1 MKPNAKLLLILGLGL
16 LLRTILLDKY
26 PTGFTPDEAA
36 FGYNSYSLLKTGRD
50 EWGTPWWQLPFT
62 SLRSFG
68 DYKLPLYAFLTIPS
82 VAILGLT
89 ETATRLPNALV
100 GTAAIFAVYLLA
112 KKLFDQRCG
121 LWAAALMSIS
131 PWSIQLSRGAFE
143 ANLATLLLPLAVYFL
158 LSARWALSAAAL
170 ILSFYAYHST
180 RLLIF
185 PLLFLA
191 PKSRKFWILLLV
203 GILPG
208 LLGMLIGPAAKRA
221 TDVSI
226 FSPTGGWSAVADL
239 RFTARNSGLPDG
251 IARLFHNKVTY
262 SVPLFINNILQYISP
277 QFLVTSGPAEGTY
290 GMLPGT
296 GAIYLIELVFLGIY
310 LSRHTK
316 SKLTWLILLG
326 IIPAAL
332 AKGPG
337 YAANR
342 AAGMLPFLIIAIAA
356 GLPKAKKLLIPLY
369 LISFL
374 FFVQKYYYHSPYILA
389 RPMLFGMK
397 EAISRS
403 LNLAPNYSQVR
414 FSRGLSESHIYVAF
428 YSKYDPTAYQQATAD
443 WPQNVKFLDQFDG
456 YYLGTYR
463 FGDLHYTDHLSG
475 STLFVG
481 RPSDFPENTPEH
493 FHIDYPDSTTA
504 IKVSAKTP

>member
-1 MKPNAKLLLILGLGL
+1 MKPNVKLLLILGLGL
-16 LLRTILLDKY
+16 LLRTLWLDKY

-36 FGYNSYSLLKTGRD
+36 FGYNAYSILKTGRD
-50 EWGTPWWQLPFT
+50 EWATPWWQLPFT
-62 SLRSFG
+62 NLRSFG
-68 DYKLPLYAFLTIPS
+68 DYKLPLYVFLTIPS

-89 ETATRLPNALV
+89 QTAARLPNALV

-112 KKLFDQRCG
+112 KKLFNEGCG
-121 LWAAALMSIS
+121 LTAACLMAIS

-143 ANLATLLLPLAVYFL
+143 ANLATLLLPLSLLNPYFL
-158 LSARWALSAAAL
+158 IPA
-170 ILSFYAYHST
+170 FYAYHST
-180 RLLIF
+180 RLLVF
-185 PLLFLA
+185 PLLLLA
-191 PKSRKFWILLLV
+191 PKTRKFRILFLV

-226 FSPTGGWSAVADL
+226 FSPTGGWSAVSDL
-239 RFTARNSGLPDG
+239 RFAARNSGLPDT
-251 IARLFHNKVTY
+251 IARIFHNKVTY
-262 SVPLFINNILQYISP
+262 SVPLFISNILQYVSP

-290 GMLPGT
+290 GMMTGT
-296 GAIYLIELVFLGIY
+296 GVIYLIELVFLGLY
-310 LSRHTK
+310 LSHHAK

-356 GLPKAKKLLIPLY
+356 GLPKAKRLLVPLY
-369 LISFL
+369 LVSFL
-374 FFVQKYYYHSPYILA
+374 FFIQKYYYHSPYILSK
-389 RPMLFGMK
+389 PMLFGMQ

-403 LNLAPNYSQVR
+403 LALAPNYSEIR
-414 FSRGLSESHIYVAF
+414 FSRSLSEPHIYVAF
-428 YSKYDPTAYQQATAD
+428 YSKYDPTAYHKATAS

-456 YYLGTYR
+456 YYLGNYR
-463 FGDLHYTDHLSG
+463 FGDLHFTDKLSG
-475 STLFVG
+475 PTLFIG
-481 RPSDFPENTPEH
+481 RPNDFPENTPEH